1 MVDMEI
7 KIKREF
13 FNSNNT
19 IGSMFVN
26 GSFFGYT
33 LEDKDRGLKDTM
45 SVSEIKLRKVFG
57 QTAIPYGRY
66 EVILNYSNRFK
77 KIMPLLLNVKGFEGV
92 RIHGGNTDQN
102 TLGCPLLGLKKNENG
117 IYDCATIN
125 NKLIALIKAE
135 AQKENSKIYV
145 EITK

>member
-1 MVDMEI
+1 MEI

-13 FNSNNT
+13 FNSTNI
-19 IGSMFVN
+19 IGSMYVN
-26 GSFFGYT
+26 GALFGYT

-45 SVSEIKLRKVFG
+45 SVSEIKIRKIFG
-57 QTAIPYGRY
+57 ETAIPYGRY
-66 EVILNYSNRFK
+66 EVILSYSNRFK
-77 KIMPLLLNVKGFEGV
+77 KVMPLLLNVKGFEGV
-92 RIHGGNTDQN
+92 RIHGGNTDKN
-102 TLGCPLLGLKKNENG
+102 TLGCPLLGAKRNDNG
-117 IYDCATIN
+117 IYDCATVN

>member
-1 MVDMEI
+1 MEI
-7 KIKREF
+7 KIKREL
-13 FNSNNT
+13 FNSNST
-19 IGSMFVN
+19 IGSMLIN
-26 GSFFGYT
+26 GEFFGYT

-45 SVSEIKLRKVFG
+45 TLLEIKTRKVFG

-92 RIHGGNTDQN
+92 RIHGGNTDKN
-102 TLGCPLLGLKKNENG
+102 TLGCPLLGLKKNANG

-125 NKLIALIKAE
+125 NKLIELIKAE
-135 AQKENSKIYV
+135 AQKGNSKIYV

>member
-1 MVDMEI
+1 MKI
-7 KIKREF
+7 KIRREL

-19 IGSMFVN
+19 IGSMYVN
-26 GSFFGYT
+26 DLFFGYT

-45 SVSEIKLRKVFG
+45 SISEIKLRKVFG
-57 QTAIPYGRY
+57 ETAIPYGTY
-66 EVILNYSNRFK
+66 EVILSYSNRFK
-77 KIMPLLLNVKGFEGV
+77 KVMPLLLNVKGFEGV
-92 RIHGGNTDQN
+92 RIHGGNTDKN

-125 NKLIALIKAE
+125 NKLINLIKLE